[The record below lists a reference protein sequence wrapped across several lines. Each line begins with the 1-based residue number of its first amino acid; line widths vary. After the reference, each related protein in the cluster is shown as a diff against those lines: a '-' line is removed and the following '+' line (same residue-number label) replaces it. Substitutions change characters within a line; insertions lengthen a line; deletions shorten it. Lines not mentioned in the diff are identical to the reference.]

1 MVIRETTWMPC
12 RTTAPYSNCEDK
24 LMASVACKFD
34 SSYIPQQP
42 GREMVSSLQSGSLEF
57 APAAAGTEQEILSAL
72 SVPTLTNIVM
82 AGFIRDNGLIS
93 AQNRGSFYVCR
104 NQADKLEGVALI
116 GHSILFDAFSEGA
129 IEGFASVARS
139 GPSPHLL
146 MGEHNSVQRF
156 WSYYADRGQSPRHV
170 CPVLFLRRSEQFQPR
185 QDIPELRLARPEDLE
200 PIVRAQAAM
209 VIETSGVDP
218 LRKDPIG
225 FRQRYLRRIDRN
237 RVWVLMN
244 KRQLI
249 FKLDVITETPDATY
263 IEGVYVSPEER
274 GKGLGQSC
282 LAEVGRKLLERAKA
296 IHLFVENEKART
308 IAFYSRLGFDSGG
321 NYDLLYV

>member
-1 MVIRETTWMPC
+1 
-12 RTTAPYSNCEDK
+12 
-24 LMASVACKFD
+24 MASVACKFD
-34 SSYIPQQP
+34 NTCIPRQDDV
-42 GREMVSSLQSGSLEF
+42 VSSWQSGSLKF
-57 APAAAGTEQEILSAL
+57 APAAVGTEEEILSAL
-72 SVPTLTNIVM
+72 AAPTMTNVVM
-82 AGFIRDNGLIS
+82 AGFIRDNGLVS
-93 AQNRGSFYVCR
+93 PQNRGCFYECR

-146 MGEHNSVQRF
+146 MGEHNAVQRF
-156 WSYYADRGQSPRHV
+156 WRYYADHGQSPRQV
-170 CPVLFLRRSEQFQPR
+170 CPILFMRRTEQFQPR
-185 QDIPELRLARPEDLE
+185 PDVPELRLARPEDLE
-200 PIVRAQAAM
+200 PIVRAQADM

-218 LRKDPIG
+218 LRKDPLG

-244 KRQLI
+244 NRHLL

-263 IEGVYVSPEER
+263 IEGVYVNRDER

-282 LAEVGRKLLERAKA
+282 LAATGRKLLQHTKA
-296 IHLFVENEKART
+296 IHLFVENENTRT
-308 IAFYSRLGFDSGG
+308 IAFYLKVGFDIGG
-321 NYDLLYV
+321 RYDLLYF